1 MKELKLKVKNET
13 GFHARPA
20 SELVSLASKYQSDI
34 IIHKREKTANLKS
47 ILGLL
52 SLGIAKNDEVV
63 IQIEGVDED
72 QALTGISQFG
82 KKSELW

>member
-20 SELVSLASKYQSDI
+20 SELASLASKYQSDI

-63 IQIEGVDED
+63 IQIEGADED
-72 QALTGISQFG
+72 QALTGISRFG
-82 KKSELW
+82 KESELW